1 MSKRNKIQSIEYI
14 VVLVIILLSALLY
27 WYAKQVSAHASE
39 ALEFQEER
47 KLELAAKV
55 SGNELA
61 TIAYQEACSDYYI
74 TDGEYMLIT
83 HMLEN
88 EE

>member
-1 MSKRNKIQSIEYI
+1 MSKKAKITTIEYI
-14 VVLVIILLSALLY
+14 VVLLIILFSALLY
-27 WYAKQVSAHASE
+27 WYVRQISAHASE
-39 ALEFQEER
+39 TLEFQESR

-55 SGNELA
+55 SGHRLA
-61 TIAYQEACSDYYI
+61 TIAYQEACNDYYI